1 MGSFFKGDFEYK
13 ILISCTLE
21 LFYTVYTEEIL
32 FDVWQIVDRHGL
44 FDDYKHN
51 WEDSIF
57 VTLKDEW
64 SNFNEDMIKLSNKY
78 PKLKLELYRI
88 DSSEEEKLIGTYQSG
103 DLINFD

>member
-13 ILISCTLE
+13 ILISCTTE
-21 LFYTVYTEEIL
+21 LFYTEEIL
-32 FDVWQIVDRHGL
+32 FDVSKIVDRHGL

-64 SNFNEDMIKLSNKY
+64 SNFNEDMIKLSNKH

-88 DSSEEEKLIGTYQSG
+88 YSNKKEKLIGTYQYG
-103 DLINFD
+103 DLIN

>member
-1 MGSFFKGDFEYK
+1 MGSFLKGDFEYK
-13 ILISCTLE
+13 ILISCTTE
-21 LFYTVYTEEIL
+21 LFYTEEIL
-32 FDVWQIVDRHGL
+32 FDVSQIVDRHGL

-64 SNFNEDMIKLSNKY
+64 SDFNEDMIKLSNKY

-88 DSSEEEKLIGTYQSG
+88 YSNKKEKLIGTYQYG
-103 DLINFD
+103 DLIN